1 MRITLIDVIIPLV
14 YLTAVAI
21 GGLMCERLVKGSI
34 AHFLVAGRKIRKFL
48 LASAGSAAEVGLIAV
63 MFIAEEAYTRGLSAL
78 MLPVMALYG
87 QVIVGFT
94 GFCVERY
101 RQTGAVTMGHYAEM
115 RYGRS
120 FRIFSGSFQFIAIL
134 LTIAMFPIA
143 AGTFLTYLLDLPA
156 SFQFL
161 GLTVPTVPVV
171 TAALVAPVIG
181 YTIAGGTISVAFT
194 DYAQFAIAWVSMAV
208 VTVVVLMNCSWG
220 KIMSTVHQTF
230 GALGVNP
237 FLHQGAKGYGI
248 FWIGWMLC
256 QYIWGNLVWPP
267 INLRIAS
274 SKEPKAARQMFM
286 ITAGLMP
293 GRQGMIILW
302 GLAALVMVPTAAISV
317 KYLPAG
323 WEQLVRMPYY
333 LGTIMPPVVVGLFL
347 AGMIAAEMSNVSA
360 YFMASSAIA
369 TQDIIFPAV
378 RGKELSSKA
387 KVTINRLVLLCLAVF
402 AYIFGLMYGLNQTL
416 FTYLMMSA
424 AVYTPGAGAFLTFG
438 LYSKRANVV
447 GAFAGMMAGGILP
460 MLCIVLKFENPNTQF
475 MLAFLSYIAA
485 FVAMILGTLVGER
498 FGVKPLHLVT
508 DSGGRK

>member
-1 MRITLIDVIIPLV
+1 LRITLIDWIIPV
-14 YLTAVAI
+14 VFLTAIAV
-21 GGLMCERLVKGSI
+21 GGMLCERLVKGNI
-34 AHFLVAGRKIRKFL
+34 DHFLVAGRKIRKFL
-48 LASAGSAAEVGLIAV
+48 LAAAGSAAEVGLIAV

-78 MLPVMALYG
+78 MLPILALYG

-101 RQTGAVTMGHYAEM
+101 RATGAVTMGHFAEM
-115 RYGRS
+115 RYGRA
-120 FRIFSGSFQFIAIL
+120 FRVFSGAFQFTAIL

-143 AGTFLTYLLDLPA
+143 GGTFLTYLLNLP
-156 SFQFL
+156 SNFQVW
-161 GLTVPTVPVV
+161 GWAVPTVPVV

-181 YTIAGGTISVAFT
+181 YTVAGGTISVAFT

-208 VTVVVLMNCSWG
+208 VTVIVLLNCSWG
-220 KIMSTVHQTF
+220 TIVHSVHQTF

-237 FLHQGAKGYGI
+237 FLQEGIKGYGI

-256 QYIWGNLVWPP
+256 QYVWGNLVWPP

-302 GLAALVMVPTAAISV
+302 GLAALVMVPTAVLSV
-317 KYLPAG
+317 EYLPAG
-323 WEQLVRMPYY
+323 WERLVRMPYY

-369 TQDIIFPAV
+369 TQDIIFPWL
-378 RGKELSSKA
+378 RGRELSSKSQ
-387 KVTINRLVLLCLAVF
+387 VRINRLVLLSLAVF
-402 AYIFGLMYGLNQTL
+402 AYVFGLVYGLNQTL

-447 GAFAGMMAGGILP
+447 GAFAGMVAGGILP

-485 FVAMILGTLVGER
+485 FVAMIVGTLVGER
-498 FGVKPLHLVT
+498 LGVKPLSLARS
-508 DSGGRK
+508 SGGNL